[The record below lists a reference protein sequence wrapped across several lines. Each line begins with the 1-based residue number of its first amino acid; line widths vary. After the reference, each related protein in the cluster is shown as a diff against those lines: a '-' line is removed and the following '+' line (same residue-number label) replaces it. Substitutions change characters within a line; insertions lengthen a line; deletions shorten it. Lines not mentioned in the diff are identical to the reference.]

1 MKKVTCIFLVVALF
15 VSVMTACGGNEPVAH
30 SAVEHM
36 IMAMAEENFEEAEKL
51 IYPEGLKKSSS
62 FLDDWGT
69 MCTYVDGSEIK
80 KLQWEEF
87 TVIGNKDEGVD
98 FEESGILNVTMKN
111 GSVFKVKYTYTVYY
125 GASGFVDFY
134 LNYSK

>member
-1 MKKVTCIFLVVALF
+1 MVVLS
-15 VSVMTACGGNEPVAH
+15 VSMMTACSGNEPAAH

-36 IMAMAEENFEEAEKL
+36 IIAMAEENFEEAEKL
-51 IYPEGLKKSSS
+51 IYPEGLKNSSS

-69 MCTYVDGSEIK
+69 MCTYVDGLEIK

-87 TVIGNKDEGVD
+87 TVIGNKDEGID
-98 FEESGILNVTMKN
+98 FEESGILNAIMKN
-111 GSVFKVKYTYTVYY
+111 GSVFKVKYTYVVYY
-125 GASGFVDFY
+125 EASGFVDFH